1 MKVLGLLFAN
11 LVIAAAMAGFGLW
24 VAAGLGPG
32 AELPIHWNLAGEAD
46 GFAPAATALLWP
58 AGVSVLIGALFAA
71 IPRMEPMQER
81 LEASAPLLR
90 SVWIGTMLL
99 MVYLQIMI
107 AAPAMGWTL
116 GPDLL
121 QVGLGALLVMIG
133 NSLPKSR
140 PSYLVGIRTPWT
152 LADTDNWIATHRLGG
167 KVMMGA
173 GCLIVA
179 AGLSPLPP
187 SWRGVAMMA
196 LLGVAVVV
204 PVFYSWWL
212 WRQRSKI

>member
-1 MKVLGLLFAN
+1 MKVLGLLYAN
-11 LVIAAAMAGFGLW
+11 LSIAAAMAGFGLW

-32 AELPIHWNLAGEAD
+32 ADLPIHWNLAGEAD

-58 AGVSVLIGALFAA
+58 AGASVLIGALFAA

-107 AAPAMGWTL
+107 AAPAMGWAL

-140 PSYLVGIRTPWT
+140 PSRLVGIRTPWT

-179 AGLSPLPP
+179 AGLSPLPS
-187 SWRGVAMMA
+187 SWRGAVFMA

-204 PVFYSWWL
+204 PVFYSWWF
-212 WRQRSKI
+212 WRRRSKT